1 MARDLRTRGYGS
13 GGLFLRGRLWWM
25 HYSRDGRVI
34 RQSTGCTNRREAELV
49 LDTAIGIPNSGSR
62 APAIGQTWR
71 LTVDEMRALR
81 GPVVYVLQCNGRT
94 LYVGASA
101 HGLCRPLAAS
111 HHILGRITFTGDED
125 LIVHSC
131 ASHAEAQA
139 LEATLIAK
147 LQPALN
153 RQMRRVWLRRLLLK
167 STDQELST

>member
-1 MARDLRTRGYGS
+1 M
-13 GGLFLRGRLWWM
+13 WWM

-34 RQSTGCTNRREAELV
+34 RKSTGCTDRQHAVAV
-49 LDTAIGIPNSGSR
+49 LDATI
-62 APAIGQTWR
+62 APKSIWR

-101 HGLCRPLAAS
+101 RGLCRPLAAT
-111 HHILGRITFTGDED
+111 HHILGEFAFTGDED

-131 ASHAEAQA
+131 ASHAEALA
-139 LEATLIAK
+139 LEAKLIAR

-153 RQMRRVWLRRLLLK
+153 RGGQLDELRAPEAR
-167 STDQELST
+167 